1 MSPLAA
7 FDEGTDRLV
16 PRVSYD
22 GAPHRHDSGAPSAR
36 PSFAEGPRRA
46 HAHRSAAHRPTRRL
60 SRRRAAPLGV
70 AALHTRSFPP
80 TGFLLLDVA
89 RYKYPGAWVR
99 AAQLFAAMN
108 STDATAGRRA
118 VDCAITQSCE

>member
-1 MSPLAA
+1 MRARAALEARPPRGVGLNLARRELGEEGDGHMSPLAA

-46 HAHRSAAHRPTRRL
+46 HAHTKAQ
-60 SRRRAAPLGV
+60 
-70 AALHTRSFPP
+70 P
-80 TGFLLLDVA
+80 TG
-89 RYKYPGAWVR
+89 
-99 AAQLFAAMN
+99 
-108 STDATAGRRA
+108 
-118 VDCAITQSCE
+118 